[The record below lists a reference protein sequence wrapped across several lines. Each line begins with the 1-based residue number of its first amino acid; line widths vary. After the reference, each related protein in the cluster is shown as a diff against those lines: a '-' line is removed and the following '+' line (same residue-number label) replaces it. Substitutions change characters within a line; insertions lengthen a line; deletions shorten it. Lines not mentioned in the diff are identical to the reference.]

1 LLANSACKIPSKLVG
16 KSYPFWARFAPQRFQ
31 VANFPDKWQKFI
43 AMMKANSLLDIYR
56 TTICLWPLKEVPL
69 LTGRE
74 LPESIFEQT
83 FQKSRGLSVLS
94 RLMEIDQKTYLPDA
108 MLTKVDRASMAVSLE
123 VRVPLLDHRLIEY
136 TLLLPE
142 QLKYRNGE
150 GKYILKKLL
159 SRYLPIQLFE
169 RPKMGFA
176 VPVDKWFRNGLKELL
191 QDYLSPERVKREGL
205 FDHNIVEQKIREHL
219 SGKMNHQYRLWA
231 LLMWQMWREKWL
243 DS

>member
-1 LLANSACKIPSKLVG
+1 
-16 KSYPFWARFAPQRFQ
+16 
-31 VANFPDKWQKFI
+31 
-43 AMMKANSLLDIYR
+43 
-56 TTICLWPLKEVPL
+56 
-69 LTGRE
+69 
-74 LPESIFEQT
+74 
-83 FQKSRGLSVLS
+83 
-94 RLMEIDQKTYLPDA
+94 
-108 MLTKVDRASMAVSLE
+108 MAVSLE